1 MDRWVDGLKALE
13 KNVHAFQKFSS
24 PSQALLCA
32 YLRTSCRNMGYK
44 TSSAS
49 QKSPTLWCSP
59 QSFIACFMGVKR
71 NVFANISCWLGHTS
85 LHCVCQLC
93 RKTLEEALQPSAPA
107 AGVTSSCISTPHP
120 PDHGDMAAAAAKS
133 QTLCDSLVCSPMITF
148 ETKHNRVPRALN
160 QLTRPECVSLVTE
173 IASLAERAPGSP
185 AT

>member
-24 PSQALLCA
+24 PRRFCVPTCARLAETWVTKPHLPAKRAPPSGAVLKVLL
-32 YLRTSCRNMGYK
+32 LV
-44 TSSAS
+44 
-49 QKSPTLWCSP
+49 LW
-59 QSFIACFMGVKR
+59 GGKR

-85 LHCVCQLC
+85 LHCFCQLC